1 MYASAYGLL
10 AGFNVPV
17 LDAPQ
22 RHGEVANFR
31 VSVLSVYPV
40 VAPFMAVSDYCAF
53 IPLVVEHFGHSIT
66 EVAMGVEIS
75 ARRLRIGIEY
85 LQTMELI

>member
-1 MYASAYGLL
+1 MYACAYGLL

-17 LDAPQ
+17 LDTSL

-31 VSVLSVYPV
+31 VSVLPVYPV
-40 VAPFMAVSDYCAF
+40 VAVFMAVSDYCAF

-66 EVAMGVEIS
+66 EVAVGVEIA
-75 ARRLRIGIEY
+75 ARRLWISIED